1 MVFQASCRW
10 NIIIA
15 FGKDLV
21 GTGGRSGIGFR
32 QYYCMVCPSYRAF
45 QWNEMLPPVSLGSVC
60 FGQGLLSLKTI
71 YLLSVPGGVAVPA
84 NQLQVKL
91 AFTYAHYTI

>member
-1 MVFQASCRW
+1 
-10 NIIIA
+10 
-15 FGKDLV
+15 
-21 GTGGRSGIGFR
+21 
-32 QYYCMVCPSYRAF
+32 
-45 QWNEMLPPVSLGSVC
+45 MLPPVSLGSAC